1 MKAHPV
7 LTRSLLGRLACSVA
21 VAAALVATAAQ
32 AQTNSATRTNLPVK
46 WEELSS
52 PKFVQ
57 ALELS
62 GRTCVIPFGVI
73 EKHGPHLPCGT
84 DLMQVREMCARAA
97 HQEYSIV
104 FPDFYF
110 GQINEARHQPGTI
123 AYSHELIW
131 KMLQETCDEVA
142 RNGVRKII
150 LVNGHGGNNALVQY
164 FSMSQLER
172 HHPYTLYLVDPWG
185 SPAIN
190 EAIQAKT
197 KSTMPGGHADET
209 ETSMVMALRPDLVN
223 LEEGKNESGAD
234 QKRLSHLTHTST
246 GIAWYAGYPNHYSG
260 QGFNGS
266 VELGEFQLKEFSK
279 WIAAAIKEVKADTMA
294 PALQEKF
301 FHDAQDPSA
310 KK

>member
-1 MKAHPV
+1 MSRFILSLA
-7 LTRSLLGRLACSVA
+7 LSSLLVSASGE
-21 VAAALVATAAQ
+21 
-32 AQTNSATRTNLPVK
+32 AQTNAVPAELPVK
-46 WEELSS
+46 LEELSS

-57 ALELS
+57 ALEKS
-62 GRTCVIPFGVI
+62 GHTCVIAFGII
-73 EKHGPHLPCGT
+73 EKHGPHLPVGT
-84 DLMQVREMCARAA
+84 DLMQVREMCLRAA
-97 HQEYSIV
+97 RREYTIV
-104 FPDFYF
+104 FPDYYF

-123 AYSHELIW
+123 AYSHDLIW
-131 KMLQETCDEVA
+131 NLLQETCDELA

-150 LVNGHGGNNALVQY
+150 LVNGHGGNNDFVKY

-185 SPAIN
+185 SPAVN
-190 EAIQAKT
+190 EAVQAKT
-197 KSTMPGGHADET
+197 KSTQPGGHADET
-209 ETSMVMALRPDLVN
+209 ETSMIMALHPELVH
-223 LEEGKNESGAD
+223 LEEGKAESGAD

-266 VELGEFQLKEFSK
+266 VELGEFQFQEYAK
-279 WIAAAIKEVKADTMA
+279 WIAAAIQEVKADTTA

-301 FHDAQDPSA
+301 YRDALNPGG